1 MPRESDVQAATPA
14 PSVGRL
20 RWGALAGAAALAILS
35 VAICGF
41 LGTWQW
47 QRAHQQAHA
56 VDPDPRAALSAVMR
70 PGEPGTGEG
79 RLIEV
84 VGTWANSDVG
94 LVTGKELDGVPAV
107 LLVLP
112 LTVPADSTGTG
123 AEGTLGVMAG
133 WLPADEV
140 ASAPV
145 VGGSAHVT
153 GYVRGGEGLAPP
165 PSDQPVPGAVWL
177 GSMSTASLAQHWTA
191 PVYSYLV
198 VADSPAPG
206 WRALPAPAEQKRL
219 DLRSLTYSA
228 EWWLFGIF
236 AAVISVRWM
245 RDNGRETTG
254 TEHTA
259 EEAA

>member
-1 MPRESDVQAATPA
+1 MPPESDAPEA
-14 PSVGRL
+14 PSVARSGRL
-20 RWGALAGAAALAILS
+20 RWGALLGAATLAIVSL
-35 VAICGF
+35 AICGF

-47 QRAHQQAHA
+47 QRAHQQSHA
-56 VDPDPRAALSAVMR
+56 VEPDPRAALSAVMR
-70 PGEPGTGEG
+70 PGEPGRGEG

-84 VGTWANSDVG
+84 DGSWATSDVG

-112 LTVPADSTGTG
+112 LTVPADETGTG

-145 VGGSAHVT
+145 AGGSSHVT
-153 GYVRGGEGLAPP
+153 GYVRGGEGVTPP
-165 PSDQPVPGAVWL
+165 PADQPVPGAVWL
-177 GSMSTASLAQHWTA
+177 GSMSTASLAQHWTV
-191 PVYSYLV
+191 PVYSFLV

-206 WRALPAPAEQKRL
+206 WRALPAPPEQKRL

-245 RDNGRETTG
+245 RDNGREQI
-254 TEHTA
+254 A
-259 EEAA
+259 EEDA

>member
-1 MPRESDVQAATPA
+1 MPPESDVPEA
-14 PSVGRL
+14 PPVASVRRL
-20 RWGALAGAAALAILS
+20 RWGALAGATTVAILS

-56 VDPDPRAALSAVMR
+56 VDPDPRAALAAVMR
-70 PGEPGTGEG
+70 PGEAGRGEG

-84 VGTWANSDVG
+84 DGTWANVDVG
-94 LVTGKELDGVPAV
+94 LVAGKELEGVPAV

-112 LTVPADSTGTG
+112 LTVPADATGTG
-123 AEGTLGVMAG
+123 AEGTLGVIAG

-140 ASAPV
+140 ASTPA
-145 VGGSAHVT
+145 VGGSTHVT
-153 GYVRGGEGLAPP
+153 GYVRGGEGLTPTPNDPP
-165 PSDQPVPGAVWL
+165 VAGAVWL

-206 WRALPAPAEQKRL
+206 WRALPPPVEQKRL
-219 DLRSLTYSA
+219 DLRSLTYSV

-245 RDNGRETTG
+245 RDNGREQTS
-254 TEHTA
+254 
-259 EEAA
+259 EEDV

>member
-1 MPRESDVQAATPA
+1 VPPEPDA
-14 PSVGRL
+14 PEAPPIASAGRL
-20 RWGALAGAAALAILS
+20 RWGALAGAAAVAILS

-47 QRAHQQAHA
+47 QRAHQHAQA
-56 VDPDPRAALSAVMR
+56 VDPEPRAPLAEVMR
-70 PGEPGTGEG
+70 PGESGRGEG

-84 VGTWANSDVG
+84 DGDWAKADAG
-94 LVTGKELDGVPAV
+94 LVTGKEIDGVPAV

-112 LTVPADSTGTG
+112 LAVPADATGTG
-123 AEGTLGVMAG
+123 TQGTLGVMAG

-140 ASAPV
+140 AAASFA
-145 VGGSAHVT
+145 GGSTHVT

-165 PSDQPVPGAVWL
+165 PTAEPLPGAVWL

-206 WRALPAPAEQKRL
+206 WRALPPPAERTRL
-219 DLRSLTYSA
+219 DLRSLTYSL

-236 AAVISVRWM
+236 AAVITVRWM
-245 RDNGRETTG
+245 RDNGREQI
-254 TEHTA
+254 A
-259 EEAA
+259 EEDA